1 MDNMTTTQIITY
13 VNSFY
18 SREML
23 IRAQPLLVHTN
34 FADIRDI
41 PMNNSMT
48 IKFRRYANL
57 PVAKTPLT
65 EGVTPQG
72 SQMAKT
78 DLFVTLEQYGDYLVL
93 TDKLTMTTEDPV
105 RLEAS
110 EELSDQFADTIDQL
124 CRDEI
129 VTGTSVVYASTAVS
143 RITVAAGMVLTQTL
157 IEQVEESLKLNK
169 ARYITEFVDPTD
181 KINTTP
187 LPPSFWAII
196 HTNITRTVRAF
207 SGFLKVEQYS
217 NPETRMV
224 GEIGKVSN
232 TRFIETVNAKIFTG
246 AGAAGI
252 DVYATLVMAKYA
264 YAISRLAGNAVENI
278 AHAAGSGGSSD
289 PLNQR
294 ETVGWKATF
303 AAIILNDDF
312 IFRIEHAKV

>member
-1 MDNMTTTQIITY
+1 MNTTTNIPY

-18 SREML
+18 SRDLL

-34 FADIRDI
+34 FAQIKDV

-57 PVAKTPLT
+57 PVSTDPLT
-65 EGVTPQG
+65 EGVTPVG
-72 SQMAKT
+72 SQMAVT
-78 DLFVTLEQYGDYLVL
+78 NLMVTLEQYGDYLVMS
-93 TDKLTMTTEDPV
+93 DKLTMTTEDPV
-105 RLEAS
+105 RLEAN
-110 EELSDQFADTIDQL
+110 EELADQFADTIDQL
-124 CRDEI
+124 CRNEI
-129 VTGTSVVYASTAVS
+129 VTGTSVLYGGAATS
-143 RITVAAGMVLTQTL
+143 RVTVAAGDVLTQAL
-157 IEQVEESLKLNK
+157 IEDAEEILKLNR

-187 LPPSFWAII
+187 LPPSFWAIN
-196 HTNITRTVRAF
+196 HTNITKRIRTFAD
-207 SGFLKVEQYS
+207 FLKVEQYS
-217 NPETRMV
+217 NPNTRMD

-252 DVYATLVMAKYA
+252 DVYATLIIAKWA
-264 YAISRLAGNAVENI
+264 YGISRLAGHAVENI
-278 AHAAGSGGSSD
+278 AHGLGSAGAAD

-312 IFRIEHAKV
+312 IIRIEHARV